1 VFDHVTIRV
10 ADRVASLRFYDTV
23 LQAIGIG
30 PPAGDGEFPEWDDFS
45 LAQAEPGKPVTRD
58 LHIGFAAR
66 SRDDVHAFWQAGVD
80 AGHRSDGEPGA
91 RPRYSPDYYGGF
103 LLDPDGNSAEAVHH
117 DDLRQ
122 GGAIDHIWIRVA
134 DLQAGKRA
142 FEERGL
148 RATFEDAGRVRFGGD
163 NGSFSLVLGE
173 PTEGLEIYFE

>member
-1 VFDHVTIRV
+1 VFDHLTLR
-10 ADRVASLRFYDTV
+10 ASDVRASGRFYETV
-23 LQAIGIG
+23 LGAIGTAS
-30 PPAGDGEFPEWDDFS
+30 PPDFRLEAAEAGH
-45 LAQAEPGKPVTRD
+45 PVTTG
-58 LHIGFAAR
+58 LHVGFAAESR
-66 SRDDVHAFWQAGVD
+66 AAVDDFWRAGTEAGYRDDGA
-80 AGHRSDGEPGA
+80 PGP
-91 RPRYSPDYYGGF
+91 RPEYGPDYYGGF

-142 FEERGL
+142 FEERGQ

-173 PTEGLEIYFE
+173 PTEGLEIFFE